1 MEINKLQNAPKKEHP
16 ESVDPVEE
24 KLLVLK
30 EEIDLHYPDVSYA
43 RKLLRPEIMKI
54 LVEESPTTIEE
65 YHDVV
70 PHYLIAESD
79 PEQAREYTSKIIET
93 IRACVN
99 GKK

>member
-1 MEINKLQNAPKKEHP
+1 MEIIEPQNTPKNEHP
-16 ESVDPVEE
+16 ESVEPVEE
-24 KLLVLK
+24 KLLALK
-30 EEIDLHYPDVSYA
+30 EEIDLHYPDVPYA

-65 YHDVV
+65 YHDAV
-70 PHYLIAESD
+70 PHYLIVESD

-93 IRACVN
+93 IRACVK

>member
-1 MEINKLQNAPKKEHP
+1 MEIIEPQNTPKNEHP

-24 KLLVLK
+24 KLLALK
-30 EEIDLHYPDVSYA
+30 EEIDLHYPDVPYA

-65 YHDVV
+65 YHDAV
-70 PHYLIAESD
+70 PHYLIVESD

-93 IRACVN
+93 IRACVK